1 MNWPLDHGSSSSSLV
16 REEDQAWRV
25 RAGVEYTAGAALWG
39 REEEDGRRREGGE
52 EESGLS
58 PDLSSNLETKEGGR

>member
-1 MNWPLDHGSSSSSLV
+1 M

-58 PDLSSNLETKEGGR
+58 PDLSSNLETKEGGREIWRQRRE